1 MNAALPDWLER
12 FRARLGAEVVETH
25 ISWLLLADGFAWK
38 VKKPLSLPFLDYS
51 TPARRHFNC
60 TEELRLNR
68 VFAPDLYLGLEPV
81 DDSGEWAVKM
91 RRFDEGQR
99 LDHVCARGALSPAHL
114 SGLARVVHAFQRRA
128 PVAGPAS
135 PFGEPGEVM
144 EPAMDNFTALLA
156 LAPAAGNRLDCL
168 AGWTRNEFARLRDTF
183 AARKA
188 QGHIREGHG
197 DLHLGNLVLLGGQVT
212 PFDCIE
218 FNDSLRWIDV
228 ASELAFTWMDL
239 LDRGRPDL
247 AGWLLNEWL
256 SESGDYEAVPVLRFY
271 AVYKAMV
278 RAKVAAL
285 SGDPAGL
292 ERYLALAE
300 RLTCPPPPRLVITC
314 GLSGSGKTTHS
325 RQLLMADHHAA
336 TLCLRSD
343 VERKRLHGLA
353 PLDRSNAAPGAG
365 IYTAEATRRT
375 FSWLARQTAMILD
388 AGWSLVIDAAFL
400 KRAERD
406 GFHTLAANH
415 GAGFAILAC
424 TAPYEALVDRLE
436 KRRGDASEAT
446 VEVLEKQLEWIE
458 PLTPAELEQVM
469 PWPPAD
475 GAA

>member
-1 MNAALPDWLER
+1 
-12 FRARLGAEVVETH
+12 
-25 ISWLLLADGFAWK
+25 
-38 VKKPLSLPFLDYS
+38 
-51 TPARRHFNC
+51 
-60 TEELRLNR
+60 
-68 VFAPDLYLGLEPV
+68 
-81 DDSGEWAVKM
+81 
-91 RRFDEGQR
+91 
-99 LDHVCARGALSPAHL
+99 
-114 SGLARVVHAFQRRA
+114 
-128 PVAGPAS
+128 
-135 PFGEPGEVM
+135 
-144 EPAMDNFTALLA
+144 
-156 LAPAAGNRLDCL
+156 
-168 AGWTRNEFARLRDTF
+168 
-183 AARKA
+183 
-188 QGHIREGHG
+188 
-197 DLHLGNLVLLGGQVT
+197 
-212 PFDCIE
+212 
-218 FNDSLRWIDV
+218 
-228 ASELAFTWMDL
+228 MDL

-285 SGDPAGL
+285 SDDPAGL

-300 RLTCPPPPRLVITC
+300 RLTCPPSPRLVITC

-325 RQLLMADHHAA
+325 RQLLMADPHAA

-353 PLDRSNAAPGAG
+353 PLARSNAAPGAG

-388 AGWSLVIDAAFL
+388 AGWSLIIDAAFL

-406 GFHTLAANH
+406 DFHTLAANH

-424 TAPYEALVDRLE
+424 AAPYEALVERLE

-446 VEVLEKQLEWIE
+446 VEVLEKQVEWIE
-458 PLTPAELEQVM
+458 PLTPAELEHVL